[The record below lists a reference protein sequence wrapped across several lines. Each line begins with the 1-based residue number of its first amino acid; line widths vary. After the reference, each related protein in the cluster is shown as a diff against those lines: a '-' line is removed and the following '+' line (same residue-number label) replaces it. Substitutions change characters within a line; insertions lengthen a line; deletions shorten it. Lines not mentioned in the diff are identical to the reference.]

1 MTREEIM
8 NLGLEELETRAAAIA
23 TETAEAD
30 KEQLE
35 ALNAELDAIEERKA
49 AIIAENEEKRK
60 AAEAVAAGAGK
71 EIEKREGEQKMTSRE
86 IRSSKE
92 YVDAYVAYI
101 KGESD
106 GAECRALLSE
116 NASENGTI
124 AVPTFVE
131 DAINTAWENDE
142 IMSRVRRT
150 FFRGN
155 LKVGVEVSSTGAVV
169 HTEGAEAIQEETLV
183 IDYVD
188 LIPQMIKKL
197 VRVSDEAMD
206 LRGEAFLNYL
216 YDEINY
222 QIVKLAAGTAVA
234 AIETAAGEETPI
246 VATQSMAG
254 ADLTTADVINAQG
267 LLSGQA
273 TNVALITTRAN
284 AAKLKAAALSAGYG
298 YDPFDGLPVLYV
310 DASAFTDAE
319 AIVADLSGVQAN
331 FPDGDDVKFKFD
343 ELTEAAADIVRII
356 GRLYVAIGVVAAG
369 KAVVIAPA
377 ESE

>member
-106 GAECRALLSE
+106 GAECRALLTE
-116 NASENGTI
+116 NATDGTI

-150 FFRGN
+150 FLRGN

-222 QIVKLAAGTAVA
+222 QIVKLAASTAVA
-234 AIETAAGEETPI
+234 SIETAAGGDAPI

-284 AAKLKAAALSAGYG
+284 AAKLKAAALSANYG

-343 ELTEAAADIVRII
+343 ELTEADADIVRII